1 MIMDVVG
8 ISGSLKEIEGKGP
21 EQINPQRREEYM
33 VLLRAQGETLA
44 AIGKRLGVSKVT
56 VINTLKNYTE
66 EVRRLQL
73 AEMEELIHEHRL
85 TLRQRAEA
93 YARDISRLD
102 SELEKRDL
110 SKVPTEKLFDLKL
123 KLTHA
128 FVDDIVQKIA
138 DLPRKQ
144 NSRLEKLGAEL

>member
-1 MIMDVVG
+1 MDAIG
-8 ISGSLKEIEGKGP
+8 IFASLKEIEGKP
-21 EQINPQRREEYM
+21 PSEINTQKRDEYI

-56 VINTLKNYTE
+56 VINVLKNFPE

-85 TLRQRAEA
+85 TLRQRAEN
-93 YARDISRLD
+93 YARDISRID
-102 SELEKRDL
+102 TELAKRDL
-110 SKVPTEKLFDLKL
+110 SKVPTEKLFDLKM

-128 FVDDIVQKIA
+128 FVDDIVEKISG
-138 DLPRKQ
+138 LPRKQ
-144 NSRLEKLGAEL
+144 NFRLEKLGVEI

>member
-1 MIMDVVG
+1 MDVVG
-8 ISGSLKEIEGKGP
+8 ICASLDEIKNKEPKEIDP
-21 EQINPQRREEYM
+21 RRRDEYI
-33 VLLRAQGETLA
+33 VLLRAKGETLA
-44 AIGKRLGVSKVT
+44 AIGKRVGVSKVT

-93 YARDISRLD
+93 YAKDLSRLD

-110 SKVPTEKLFDLKL
+110 SKVKTEKLYDIKMR
-123 KLTHA
+123 LTQA
-128 FVDDIVQKIA
+128 FVDDIVEKISA
-138 DLPRKQ
+138 PSRKQ
-144 NSRLEKLGAEL
+144 NARLEKLGVEL

>member
-1 MIMDVVG
+1 MDVVG
-8 ISGSLKEIEGKGP
+8 ICASLDEIKDKGPKEIDP
-21 EQINPQRREEYM
+21 RRRDEYI
-33 VLLRAQGETLA
+33 VLLRAKGETLA
-44 AIGKRLGVSKVT
+44 AIGKRVGVSKVT

-110 SKVPTEKLFDLKL
+110 TKVKTEKLFEIKM
-123 KLTHA
+123 KITQA
-128 FVDDIVQKIA
+128 FVDDIVERIGA
-138 DLPRKQ
+138 PSRKQ
-144 NSRLEKLGAEL
+144 NARLEKFGVEI

>member
-1 MIMDVVG
+1 MDVVG
-8 ISGSLKEIEGKGP
+8 ISGSLKEIEGKSP
-21 EQINPQRREEYM
+21 DQINPQRREEYM

-73 AEMEELIHEHRL
+73 AEMEELIHEHRM

-93 YARDISRLD
+93 YARDIGRLD

-110 SKVPTEKLFDLKL
+110 SKIKTEKLFEIRM
-123 KLTHA
+123 KLTQA
-128 FVDDIVQKIA
+128 FVDDIVERIGA
-138 DLPRKQ
+138 PSRRQ
-144 NSRLEKLGAEL
+144 NARLEKFGVEI